1 MLVTGCNQ
9 APFLTEHGRQSG
21 PFDVIRPSTTTK
33 LSPRKKKGAANNR
46 RSSGQ
51 RYLLESFPNVT
62 NLFRSLFVLF

>member
-33 LSPRKKKGAANNR
+33 LSPRKKRGQQIIGAAAV
-46 RSSGQ
+46 SAICWSPFQ
-51 RYLLESFPNVT
+51 T
-62 NLFRSLFVLF
+62 